1 MGKKATLATSNMFYT
16 ARYLASASTSGLQSR
31 EGAAELL
38 GINQTRLAR
47 IELGKINPYPEE
59 VLKMSQL
66 YKSPEL
72 CNSFCAK
79 ECPLGK
85 QTISELPL
93 DDLDRLMLKVLGS
106 LKGIEELRTRLITLA
121 EDGEIKEEE
130 RPEFNDVLSE
140 LRDVSKNALTL
151 QLWAEKYIGSIEG

>member
-1 MGKKATLATSNMFYT
+1 MGKKATLASSNMFYN
-16 ARYLASASTSGLQSR
+16 ARYHASATVAGLQSR
-31 EGAAELL
+31 ESAAELL

-47 IELGKINPYPEE
+47 IELGKIAPYPEE

-66 YKSPEL
+66 YMSPEL
-72 CNSFCAK
+72 CNSFCSK

-85 QTISELPL
+85 QTITELPL
-93 DDLDRLMLKVLGS
+93 DDLDRIMLKVLGS

-121 EDGEIKEEE
+121 QDGEINDDE

-140 LRDVSKNALTL
+140 LRDVSQNALTL
-151 QLWAEKYIGSIEG
+151 QLWAEKYIGSMAN

>member
-1 MGKKATLATSNMFYT
+1 MGKKATVATDNMFYT
-16 ARYLASASTSGLQSR
+16 ARYLAANNTAGLKSR

-38 GINQTRLAR
+38 GMNQTRLAR
-47 IELGKINPYPEE
+47 IELGKIAPYPEE
-59 VLKMSQL
+59 VLKMAQT
-66 YKSPEL
+66 YKAPEL
-72 CNSFCAK
+72 CNAFCAK

-85 QTISELPL
+85 MTISELPL

-121 EDGEIKEEE
+121 EDGEIKDDE
-130 RPEFNDVLSE
+130 RPEFNNVLSE
-140 LRDVSKNALTL
+140 LRDVSQNALTL

>member
-1 MGKKATLATSNMFYT
+1 MGKKATVAVDNMFYS
-16 ARYLASASTSGLQSR
+16 ARYQAAGSVEGLQSR
-31 EGAAELL
+31 EAAAELL
-38 GINQTRLAR
+38 GMNQTRLAR
-47 IELGKINPYPEE
+47 IELGKISPYPEE
-59 VLKMSQL
+59 VLKMAQV
-66 YKSPEL
+66 YKTPEL
-72 CNSFCAK
+72 CNAFCAK

-121 EDGEIKEEE
+121 EDGEIKEDE

-140 LRDVSKNALTL
+140 LRDVSQNALTL